1 MYEKE
6 CSNLKEQNKRVKKRI
21 PLKIEESSNLR
32 LLVEN
37 NTSTKIFASFRRK
50 QGSGEKLLRCK
61 LSIYRGE
68 GVVSRKLP
76 RYDRCE
82 KSGGRVSTPT
92 FRG

>member
-32 LLVEN
+32 LLVAN

-50 QGSGEKLLRCK
+50 RGSGEKLLRCK

-68 GVVSRKLP
+68 G
-76 RYDRCE
+76 
-82 KSGGRVSTPT
+82 
-92 FRG
+92 